1 MRRYYVTFPF
11 KGEYHFITLT
21 ERQLANAVATNN
33 IELPDF
39 MCGNKEEDLDE
50 IIHVKGEKYVVG
62 FGYDSPSTVNV
73 YEYKEDG
80 SGFVIERD
88 IPYLLTKVTDDDK
101 EIYNIGNDI

>member
-1 MRRYYVTFPF
+1 MRKYHITFPF
-11 KGEYHFITLT
+11 KGEYHFITIT
-21 ERQLANAVATNN
+21 ANQLANATASHT

-39 MCGNKEEDLDE
+39 MCGDKDEDLDE

-62 FGYDSPSTVNV
+62 FGYDNPSTVNV

-80 SGFVIERD
+80 SGFVIERN
-88 IPYLLTKVTDDDK
+88 IPYLLTKVTDDGK